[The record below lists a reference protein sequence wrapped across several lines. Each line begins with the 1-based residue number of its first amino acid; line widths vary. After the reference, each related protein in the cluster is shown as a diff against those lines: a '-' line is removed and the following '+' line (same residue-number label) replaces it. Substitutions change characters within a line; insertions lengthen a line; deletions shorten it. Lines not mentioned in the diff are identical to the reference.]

1 MNISH
6 YVNDKEMKL
15 QLINPDKLKRMDLEG
30 GCIDLSGRRKLIYF
44 TGNRG
49 DWIEEQV
56 WKIYDGRRVCRQTQL
71 ELVDLWG

>member
-1 MNISH
+1 MELENVLNKVTQTQKNKYHKYSLKVNISH

-44 TGNRG
+44 TGG
-49 DWIEEQV
+49 LVTEE
-56 WKIYDGRRVCRQTQL
+56 IG
-71 ELVDLWG
+71 

>member
-1 MNISH
+1 VNISH

-44 TGNRG
+44 TGG
-49 DWIEEQV
+49 LVTEE
-56 WKIYDGRRVCRQTQL
+56 IG
-71 ELVDLWG
+71 